1 MDQKRVERN
10 QLYGVF
16 LPFLAL
22 FLFYTDEYDMRMKPF
37 LFEQDDKKDIVSR
50 DLVRLKKQI
59 EEDQLEE
66 TS

>member
-22 FLFYTDEYDMRMKPF
+22 FLSYTDEYEDETF
-37 LFEQDDKKDIVSR
+37 FFFFEQDDKKDIVSR
-50 DLVRLKKQI
+50 DLVRRKKQI
-59 EEDQLEE
+59 EED
-66 TS
+66 